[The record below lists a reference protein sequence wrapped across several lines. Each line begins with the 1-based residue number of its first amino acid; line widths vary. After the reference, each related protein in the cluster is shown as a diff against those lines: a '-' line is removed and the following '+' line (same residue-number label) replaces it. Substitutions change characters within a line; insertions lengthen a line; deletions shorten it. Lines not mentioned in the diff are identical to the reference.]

1 MTFGTAIPGYTAHEQ
16 LALYRELDGLEIS
29 AHPIDDLSKHAQ
41 IVSIEFNRGK
51 RRYHIAIGRDVDGR
65 PLMSRRPNLLDCQDP
80 NIVRPTT
87 NFEVEQIFERIRR
100 KVFGLAA

>member
-1 MTFGTAIPGYTAHEQ
+1 MGVGAAIPEYPAREQ
-16 LALYRELDGLEIS
+16 LALYRDIDGLEIT
-29 AHPIDDLSKHAQ
+29 AQPIDDPNVHAQ

-51 RRYHIAIGRDVDGR
+51 RRYHIGRDVDGR
-65 PLMSRRPNLLDCQDP
+65 PLMSCGPNLLDRQDP

-100 KVFGLAA
+100 KVFGHTA